1 MARVSR
7 EERKKLRLTAL
18 SSIQKVWGTGETI
31 EYLMN
36 DFGLTRRSPDH
47 AIKVF
52 KQKYPNSEDI
62 YVIQDLFKNF

>member
-36 DFGLTRRSPDH
+36 DFGLTRRSPDN

-62 YVIQDLFKNF
+62 YVIKDLFKNF